1 MCLGEGRVGLV
12 CVMFW
17 LIVWD
22 VGVLIKGCVRCDLCG
37 CGMNSE
43 VFQSCVVLI

>member
-12 CVMFW
+12 VMFW

-22 VGVLIKGCVRCDLCG
+22 VGVLIKGCPGDVCG
-37 CGMNSE
+37 FGMKSE